1 MGAMPTHSTITAATT
16 PGVDPN
22 ATPLLGRGRTW
33 PGIWFSGGNVV
44 ALHQGGDQL
53 FPAMH
58 RALAQA
64 KRSVWMASYIFHDDP
79 CAQAMAQ
86 ACVQAAARGVA
97 VHLVVDGFGS
107 NRSLVN
113 VKRWFAGSD
122 VKLVVYRPLDR
133 WYAWLQPG
141 QLRRLHQK
149 LCSVDSEVAFV
160 GGINIIDDRRDMNVG
175 VTDEP
180 RLDFA
185 VELRG
190 PVVRDIQA
198 TAKALWARASLGAD
212 WREELSDLARS
223 SEPWMRSRALLQR
236 MRMPMRVRWPLPPQD
251 AGLTLSPLPAV
262 RAAFVVRDNVRLR
275 RAIERSYI
283 DAIAQATQRIDLMSP
298 YFYPGRQ
305 FRQALI
311 QAAKRGVRV
320 RLVLQGKVD
329 YRIAALAARA
339 LYDELLS
346 HGIGIHEYMPAFLH
360 AKVAVIDNNW
370 STVGS
375 SNIDPLSLLLN
386 LEANIVVDDDAF
398 AEQLRSAIDAA
409 VAVSHEVTAPT
420 LVAGWRAALRRSL
433 VASVAHWYLRLAGVS
448 GRY

>member
-1 MGAMPTHSTITAATT
+1 
-16 PGVDPN
+16 V
-22 ATPLLGRGRTW
+22 
-33 PGIWFSGGNVV
+33 
-44 ALHQGGDQL
+44 
-53 FPAMH
+53 
-58 RALAQA
+58 
-64 KRSVWMASYIFHDDP
+64 
-79 CAQAMAQ
+79 
-86 ACVQAAARGVA
+86 
-97 VHLVVDGFGS
+97 VVDGFGS
-107 NRSLVN
+107 SRSVAT
-113 VKRWFAGSD
+113 VQRWLAGSA
-122 VKLVVYRPLDR
+122 VRLVIYRPLDR
-133 WYAWLQPG
+133 WYSWLQPG

-149 LCSVDSEVAFV
+149 LCSVDGDVAFV
-160 GGINIIDDRRDMNVG
+160 GGINIIDDRRDVNVG
-175 VTDEP
+175 ATDEP

-190 PVVRDIQA
+190 PVVHDIEA
-198 TAKALWARASLGAD
+198 TAQALWARASLGAD
-212 WREELSDLARS
+212 WRDELTELARS
-223 SEPWMRSRALLQR
+223 SEPWLRSRAMFQR
-236 MRMPMRVRWPLPPQD
+236 MRMPMSLRSPIRLREPKTPPD
-251 AGLTLSPLPAV
+251 AGLTLSPLPIV
-262 RAAFVVRDNVRLR
+262 RAAFVVRDNLRLR

-298 YFYPGRQ
+298 YFYPGRL

-346 HGIGIHEYMPAFLH
+346 HGIGIHEYTPAFLH
-360 AKVAVIDNNW
+360 AKVAVIDSNW

-375 SNIDPLSLLLN
+375 SNIDPMSLLLN

-398 AEQLRSAIDAA
+398 AEQLRSAIDNA
-409 VAVSHEVTAPT
+409 VAVSREVTAPP
-420 LVAGWRAALRRSL
+420 LGAGWRAALRRSL

>member
-1 MGAMPTHSTITAATT
+1 MQIPSTVTTATT

-22 ATPLLGRGRTW
+22 ETKLQGQGRTW

-64 KRSVWMASYIFHDDP
+64 KRSVWMASYIFHDDV

-86 ACVQAAARGVA
+86 ACVQATLRGVA
-97 VHLVVDGFGS
+97 VHVVVDGFGS
-107 NRSLVN
+107 NRSLHA
-113 VKRWFAGSD
+113 VKHWFAGSA
-122 VKLVVYRPLDR
+122 VKLAVYRPLDR

-149 LCSVDSEVAFV
+149 LCSVDGEVAFV
-160 GGINIIDDRRDMNVG
+160 GGINIIDDRRDLNVG
-175 VTDEP
+175 ATDEP

-212 WREELSDLARS
+212 WRDELSDLARS

-236 MRMPMRVRWPLPPQD
+236 MRMPMRLRMPQKPRD
-251 AGLTLSPLPAV
+251 AGLTLSPLPTV

-283 DAIAQATQRIDLMSP
+283 DAIAQATHRIDLMSP

-346 HGIGIHEYMPAFLH
+346 HGIGVHEYTPAFLH
-360 AKVAVIDNNW
+360 AKVAVIDSNW

-398 AEQLRSAIDAA
+398 ATQLRSAIDAA
-409 VAVSHEVTAPT
+409 VAVSREVTAPT
-420 LVAGWRAALRRSL
+420 LDAGWRAALRRSL

>member
-1 MGAMPTHSTITAATT
+1 MSSNAATSS
-16 PGVDPN
+16 PSVEPN
-22 ATPLLGRGRTW
+22 AATMHGQGLAW

-58 RALAQA
+58 RALALA
-64 KRSVWMASYIFHDDP
+64 TRSVWMASYIFHDDD
-79 CAQAMAQ
+79 CAQAMAR
-86 ACVQAAARGVA
+86 ACVQAASRGVA
-97 VHLVVDGFGS
+97 VHVVIDGFGS
-107 NRSLVN
+107 NRSLEA
-113 VKRWFAGSD
+113 VKLWMAGSA
-122 VKLVVYRPLDR
+122 VKLVIYRPLDR
-133 WYAWLQPG
+133 WYSWLQPG

-149 LCSVDSEVAFV
+149 LCSVDSDVAFV
-160 GGINIIDDRRDMNVG
+160 GGINIIDDRRDVNVG
-175 VTDEP
+175 ATDEP

-190 PVVRDIQA
+190 PVVRDIEA
-198 TAKALWARASLGAD
+198 TAQALWTRASLGAD
-212 WREELSDLARS
+212 WRDELSELARS
-223 SEPWMRSRALLQR
+223 SEPWMRSWALLQR
-236 MRMPMRVRWPLPPQD
+236 MRMPMNARSPIGFREPKVPLD
-251 AGLTLSPLPAV
+251 AGLTLSPLPVV
-262 RAAFVVRDNVRLR
+262 RAAFVVRDNLRLR

-298 YFYPGRQ
+298 YFYPGRL

-346 HGIGIHEYMPAFLH
+346 HGVGIHEYTPAFLH
-360 AKVAVIDNNW
+360 AKVAVIDSHW

-375 SNIDPLSLLLN
+375 SNIDPMSLLLN

-398 AEQLRSAIDAA
+398 AESLRSAIDTA
-409 VAVSHEVTAPT
+409 VAVSREVTAAPSG
-420 LVAGWRAALRRSL
+420 AGWRAALRRSL